1 MFTID
6 DLNDVITCKSDFLRC
21 MFVVAW
27 ECCLAE
33 VEKKFSKRRKTTCYS
48 MIFLWSYTWS
58 LQIKSLVWNILL
70 QLIMTNI
77 KTILKE
83 KQSIFH
89 SSLKHSF
96 QRDFLMKMHVTF
108 VDVTKTSLTLS
119 KSVERSITFVMN

>member
-33 VEKKFSKRRKTTCYS
+33 VEKKFSKRRITTSYS
-48 MIFLWSYTWS
+48 IIFFWSYTWS
-58 LQIKSLVWNILL
+58 LQIKSLIWIILL
-70 QLIMTNI
+70 QLIKTNI

-83 KQSIFH
+83 KWSIFH
-89 SSLKHSF
+89 SSLNDSF
-96 QRDFLMKMHVTF
+96 QGDFIIKMHVPF
-108 VDVTKTSLTLS
+108 VNVIKTSSTLS
-119 KSVERSITFVMN
+119 KSVGRSITFALN